1 MTPEQFTA
9 LIKAKEKE
17 IRDAI
22 HRRLPVKIGRMATDH
37 FQNNFRQGGFVD
49 GGLHPW
55 PVTRRQRLRVGD
67 GTSGMQAGGKSA
79 NSQYGP
85 LMSARKNLYGSIR
98 YVPGD
103 AQVVVGT
110 SVPYAAVHNQGATI
124 TSHPTV
130 TPKMRKFAW
139 RKFFAAGGGSTAA
152 NPEADKWKALALTK
166 KEKLTVTSR
175 IPKRQFIGPSQEL
188 SQKVSQ
194 AIEKEITNILN
205 N

>member
-1 MTPEQFTA
+1 MTIQQFEA
-9 LIKAKEKE
+9 LVKAKQRE

-37 FQNNFRQGGFVD
+37 FQDNFRRGGYVD

-55 PVTRRQRLRVGD
+55 PVTRRQQ
-67 GTSGMQAGGKSA
+67 SGGKAA

-110 SVPYAAVHNQGATI
+110 SVPYAAVHNRGATI
-124 TSHPTV
+124 TTHPRV
-130 TPKMRKFAW
+130 TPKMRKYAW
-139 RKFFAAGGGSTAA
+139 AKFFEAGGNKTDVSAA
-152 NPEADKWKALALTK
+152 SPAGMWKALALTK
-166 KEKLTVTSR
+166 KGRLTVTAH
-175 IPKRQFIGPSQEL
+175 IPQRQFLGPSQEL
-188 SQKVSQ
+188 NDK
-194 AIEKEITNILN
+194 IREEIKSELKTILTQ
-205 N
+205 

>member
-1 MTPEQFTA
+1 MTIQQFEA
-9 LIKAKEKE
+9 LVKAKQRE

-22 HRRLPVKIGRMATDH
+22 HHRLPVKIGRMATDH
-37 FQNNFRQGGFVD
+37 FQENFRRSGYVD

-55 PVTRRQRLRVGD
+55 PVTRRQQ
-67 GTSGMQAGGKSA
+67 SGGKSA

-110 SVPYAAVHNQGATI
+110 SVPYAAVHNQGATV
-124 TSHPTV
+124 TTHPRV

-139 RKFFAAGGGSTAA
+139 RQFFAAGGK
-152 NPEADKWKALALTK
+152 EAPADSGAGFWKGLALTK
-166 KEKLTVTSR
+166 KDKLTVTAK
-175 IPKRQFIGPSQEL
+175 IPQRKFLGPSQEL
-188 SQKVSQ
+188 KEKVSQ
-194 AIEKEITNILN
+194 TVENEIKNILN
-205 N
+205 S

>member
-1 MTPEQFTA
+1 MTIQQFEA
-9 LIKAKEKE
+9 LVKAKQRE

-37 FQNNFRQGGFVD
+37 FQDNFRRGGYVD

-55 PVTRRQRLRVGD
+55 PVTRRQQ
-67 GTSGMQAGGKSA
+67 SGGKAA

-103 AQVVVGT
+103 AQVIVGT

-124 TSHPTV
+124 TTHPRV

-139 RKFFAAGGGSTAA
+139 RQFFAAGGKNA
-152 NPEADKWKALALTK
+152 PADSGAGFWKGLALTK
-166 KEKLTVTSR
+166 KDKLTVTAK
-175 IPKRQFIGPSQEL
+175 IPQRKFLGQSQEL
-188 SQKVSQ
+188 SEKVSQ
-194 AIEKEITNILN
+194 TVENEIKNILN
-205 N
+205 S

>member
-1 MTPEQFTA
+1 MNIQQFEA
-9 LIKAKEKE
+9 LVKAKQRE

-37 FQNNFRQGGFVD
+37 FQENFRRGGYVD

-55 PVTRRQRLRVGD
+55 PVTRRQQ
-67 GTSGMQAGGKSA
+67 SGGKSA

-124 TSHPTV
+124 TTHPRV

-139 RKFFAAGGGSTAA
+139 RQFFAAGGK
-152 NPEADKWKALALTK
+152 EAPADSEAGFWKGLALTK
-166 KEKLTVTSR
+166 KDKLTVTAK
-175 IPKRQFIGPSQEL
+175 IPQRKFLGPSQEL
-188 SQKVSQ
+188 KEKVSQ
-194 AIEKEITNILN
+194 TVESEIKNILN
-205 N
+205 S

>member
-1 MTPEQFTA
+1 MTIQQFEA
-9 LIKAKEKE
+9 LVKAKQLE

-37 FQNNFRQGGFVD
+37 FQENFRRGGYVD

-55 PVTRRQRLRVGD
+55 PVTRRQQ
-67 GTSGMQAGGKSA
+67 SGGKSA

-110 SVPYAAVHNQGATI
+110 SVPYAAVHNQGATV
-124 TSHPTV
+124 TTHPRV

-139 RKFFAAGGGSTAA
+139 RQFFAAGGK
-152 NPEADKWKALALTK
+152 EAPADSGAGFWKGLALTK
-166 KEKLTVTSR
+166 KDKLTVTAK
-175 IPKRQFIGPSQEL
+175 IPQRKFLGPSQEL
-188 SQKVSQ
+188 KEKVSQ
-194 AIEKEITNILN
+194 TVESEIKNILN
-205 N
+205 S

>member
-1 MTPEQFTA
+1 MTIQQFEA
-9 LIKAKEKE
+9 LVKEKERE

-22 HRRLPVKIGRMATDH
+22 HRRLPVKIGRMAADH
-37 FQNNFRQGGFVD
+37 FQNNFRRGGFVD

-55 PVTRRQRLRVGD
+55 PLTRRQQNSAPG
-67 GTSGMQAGGKSA
+67 GSAAGK
-79 NSQYGP
+79 YGP

-124 TSHPTV
+124 TTHPRV

-139 RKFFAAGGGSTAA
+139 AQFFKNGGKGATVPAGSPAGL
-152 NPEADKWKALALTK
+152 WKALALTK
-166 KEKLTVTSR
+166 KEKLTVTSH
-175 IPKRQFIGPSQEL
+175 IPQRKFLGPSQEL

-194 AIEKEITNILN
+194 TVENEIKNILN
-205 N
+205 S

>member
-1 MTPEQFTA
+1 MTTQQFTA
-9 LIKAKEKE
+9 LVKAKEKE

-37 FQNNFRQGGFVD
+37 FQDNFRRGGYVD

-55 PVTRRQRLRVGD
+55 PITRRQ
-67 GTSGMQAGGKSA
+67 QAGGNSA

-103 AQVVVGT
+103 AQVTVGT

-130 TPKMRKFAW
+130 TPKMRRFAW
-139 RKFFAAGGGSTAA
+139 AQFFKAGGKSAPAGSPAGL
-152 NPEADKWKALALTK
+152 WKALALTK
-166 KEKLTVTSR
+166 KEKLTVTSK

-188 SQKVSQ
+188 SQKVTQ
-194 AIEKEITNILN
+194 TVENEIRNILN
-205 N
+205 S

>member
-1 MTPEQFTA
+1 MTIQQFEA
-9 LIKAKEKE
+9 LVKAKQRE

-37 FQNNFRQGGFVD
+37 FQDNFRRGGYVD

-55 PVTRRQRLRVGD
+55 PVTRRQQ
-67 GTSGMQAGGKSA
+67 SGGKAA

-124 TSHPTV
+124 TAHPRV

-139 RKFFAAGGGSTAA
+139 AQFFKNGGKEAAVPAGSPAGF
-152 NPEADKWKALALTK
+152 WKALALTK
-166 KEKLTVTSR
+166 KEKLTVTAK
-175 IPKRQFIGPSQEL
+175 IPKRKFLGPSQEL

-194 AIEKEITNILN
+194 TVENEIKNILN
-205 N
+205 S

>member
-1 MTPEQFTA
+1 MTIQQFEA
-9 LIKAKEKE
+9 LVKAKQRE

-37 FQNNFRQGGFVD
+37 FQDNFRRGGYVD

-55 PVTRRQRLRVGD
+55 PVTRRQQ
-67 GTSGMQAGGKSA
+67 SGGKAA

-124 TSHPTV
+124 TTHPRV

-139 RKFFAAGGGSTAA
+139 RQFFAAGGKNA
-152 NPEADKWKALALTK
+152 PADSGAGFWKGLALTK
-166 KEKLTVTSR
+166 KDKLTVTAKVPQR
-175 IPKRQFIGPSQEL
+175 KFLGQSQEL
-188 SQKVSQ
+188 SEKVSQ
-194 AIEKEITNILN
+194 TVENEIKNILN
-205 N
+205 S

>member
-1 MTPEQFTA
+1 MTIQQFEA
-9 LIKAKEKE
+9 LVKAKQRE

-37 FQNNFRQGGFVD
+37 FQDNFRRGGYVD

-55 PVTRRQRLRVGD
+55 PVTRRQQ
-67 GTSGMQAGGKSA
+67 SGGKAA

-124 TSHPTV
+124 TTHPRV

-139 RKFFAAGGGSTAA
+139 RQFFAAGGKNA
-152 NPEADKWKALALTK
+152 PADSGAGFWKGLALTK
-166 KEKLTVTSR
+166 KDKLTVTAK
-175 IPKRQFIGPSQEL
+175 IPQRKFLGQSQEL
-188 SQKVSQ
+188 SEKVSQ
-194 AIEKEITNILN
+194 TVENEIKNILN
-205 N
+205 S

>member
-1 MTPEQFTA
+1 MTIQQFEA
-9 LIKAKEKE
+9 LVKAKQRE

-37 FQNNFRQGGFVD
+37 FQDNFRRGGYVD

-55 PVTRRQRLRVGD
+55 PVTRRQQ
-67 GTSGMQAGGKSA
+67 SGGKAA
-79 NSQYGP
+79 NSQYSP

-124 TSHPTV
+124 TTHPCV

-139 RKFFAAGGGSTAA
+139 RQFFAAGGKNA
-152 NPEADKWKALALTK
+152 PADSGAGFWKGLALTK
-166 KEKLTVTSR
+166 KDKLTVTAK
-175 IPKRQFIGPSQEL
+175 IPQRKFLGQSQEL
-188 SQKVSQ
+188 SEKVSQ
-194 AIEKEITNILN
+194 TVENEIKNILN
-205 N
+205 S

>member
-1 MTPEQFTA
+1 MTPQQFA
-9 LIKAKEKE
+9 DLVKAKQRE

-37 FQNNFRQGGFVD
+37 FQENFRRGGFVD

-55 PVTRRQRLRVGD
+55 PVTRRQQ
-67 GTSGMQAGGKSA
+67 SGGKSA
-79 NSQYGP
+79 DSQYGP

-124 TSHPTV
+124 TTHPHV
-130 TPKMRKFAW
+130 TPKMRKYAW
-139 RKFFAAGGGSTAA
+139 AQFFKNGGKGATVPAGSPAGL
-152 NPEADKWKALALTK
+152 WKALALTK
-166 KEKLTVTSR
+166 KEKLTVTAK
-175 IPKRQFIGPSQEL
+175 IPQRKFLGPSQEL

-194 AIEKEITNILN
+194 IVENEIKSILN
-205 N
+205 T

>member
-1 MTPEQFTA
+1 MTPEQFAA
-9 LIKAKEKE
+9 LVRAKEKE

-49 GGLHPW
+49 GGLHQW
-55 PVTRRQRLRVGD
+55 PVTRRQ
-67 GTSGMQAGGKSA
+67 QAGGKSA

-124 TSHPTV
+124 TSHPRV
-130 TPKMRKFAW
+130 TPKMRRFAW
-139 RKFFAAGGGSTAA
+139 AKFFANGGGSTAA

-166 KEKLTVTSR
+166 KEKLTVTSH
-175 IPKRQFIGPSQEL
+175 IPQRKFLGESQEL
-188 SQKVSQ
+188 NEKMRTK
-194 AIEKEITNILN
+194 IETELTQIINS
-205 N
+205 

>member
-1 MTPEQFTA
+1 MTIQQFEA
-9 LIKAKEKE
+9 LVKAKQRE

-37 FQNNFRQGGFVD
+37 FQDNFRRGGYVD

-55 PVTRRQRLRVGD
+55 PVTRRQQ
-67 GTSGMQAGGKSA
+67 SGGKAA

-85 LMSARKNLYGSIR
+85 LMSARKNLFGSIR

-124 TSHPTV
+124 TTHPRV

-139 RKFFAAGGGSTAA
+139 RQFFAAGGKNA
-152 NPEADKWKALALTK
+152 PADSGAGFWKGLALTK
-166 KEKLTVTSR
+166 KDKLTVTAKVPQR
-175 IPKRQFIGPSQEL
+175 KFLGQSQEL
-188 SQKVSQ
+188 SEKVSQ
-194 AIEKEITNILN
+194 TVENEIKNILN
-205 N
+205 S

>member
-1 MTPEQFTA
+1 MTEQQFIA
-9 LIKAKEKE
+9 LVKAKQRE

-37 FQNNFRQGGFVD
+37 FQENFRRGGYVD

-55 PVTRRQRLRVGD
+55 PVTRRQQ
-67 GTSGMQAGGKSA
+67 SGGKSA
-79 NSQYGP
+79 SSQYGP
-85 LMSARKNLYGSIR
+85 LLSARKNLYGSIR

-124 TSHPTV
+124 TTHPRV

-139 RKFFAAGGGSTAA
+139 RQFFAAGGKNA
-152 NPEADKWKALALTK
+152 PADSGAGFWKGLALTK
-166 KEKLTVTSR
+166 KDKLTVTAK
-175 IPKRQFIGPSQEL
+175 IPQRKFLGPSQEL
-188 SQKVSQ
+188 SQKVNQ
-194 AIEKEITNILN
+194 TVENEIKNILN
-205 N
+205 S